1 MAGAYPHTAGLAGF
15 GCALRQSGVD
25 FQILRFNYRVIG
37 VADIFLGPVLS
48 EILGEGFLRGLVE
61 ARERGL
67 SGTEVFPEEGHG
79 LRRAEGIVEVQF
91 LLLSLEVSDFSRTCA
106 QSLGD
111 DLFYAPE

>member
-1 MAGAYPHTAGLAGF
+1 M
-15 GCALRQSGVD
+15 D

-67 SGTEVFPEEGHG
+67 RGTEVFPEEGHG

-91 LLLSLEVSDFSRTCA
+91 LLLGPRGERFFPHLRPVARRRPFLRPRVTEAAFPAVVERGA
-106 QSLGD
+106 R
-111 DLFYAPE
+111 